1 MRNRPYPVLKCSSGV
16 QSVTS
21 LTHTHQTTNGSEL
34 GAAQIYMPHIVV
46 ASELRRAQTWPPRR
60 VELGRAQTCCP
71 GPSRLLGTWSA
82 VGNNPG
88 LLRSNNNCCI
98 ARPMRHSRLL
108 LGLEAAALLGSA
120 GPSEVP
126 ETFGDH
132 ACAGGVGVSVYVQ
145 SCKPPWNGTP
155 PIPTQPYQYPGA
167 FLYRPADDCS
177 QNSTLTEMI
186 QIDDVIVAQF
196 FVTNTALYSDTNC
209 QGVDPGTAVP
219 CLTPVK
225 AKLVK
230 DSYLEISLDCA
241 NIGCSMPPPAL
252 PRGESWGKYG
262 LRWTTSPY
270 ITSSAPLHD
279 WSLRTRM
286 KRSRTGTF
294 AH

>member
-1 MRNRPYPVLKCSSGV
+1 V

-34 GAAQIYMPHIVV
+34 GAAQIYYASHCRPLPG
-46 ASELRRAQTWPPRR
+46 SELRRAQTWPPRR

-71 GPSRLLGTWSA
+71 GPPRLLGTWSA
-82 VGNNPG
+82 VGNPG
-88 LLRSNNNCCI
+88 LLRSNNCCI

-132 ACAGGVGVSVYVQ
+132 ACAGGVGVSVSAL

-155 PIPTQPYQYPGA
+155 PTPTQPYQYPGA
-167 FLYRPADDCS
+167 FLYRPGDDCS

-186 QIDDVIVAQF
+186 QIDDVIVAQC

-219 CLTPVK
+219 CFTPVK

-230 DSYLEISLDCA
+230 DAYLEVSLDCREHRMLYAPSGAPAWRIIGA
-241 NIGCSMPPPAL
+241 NMACVGLPAHTLPVQPRYTIGVCE
-252 PRGESWGKYG
+252 RE
-262 LRWTTSPY
+262 
-270 ITSSAPLHD
+270 
-279 WSLRTRM
+279 
-286 KRSRTGTF
+286 
-294 AH
+294 